1 MPDYDVDVG
10 SSAAGPGPSPQVVAT
25 SQQQGGQTQPK
36 EPGWY
41 PVRTTPN
48 EQIYWDGR
56 DWIRRRRWSAGTG
69 WTEVGPNTI
78 AASAAAVPGPRLS
91 ANPFAPYP
99 TTPQAA
105 RPAPGVTLGTLLL
118 IASAVA
124 MMVGSVTTWISSS
137 SSFGGGV
144 LFGVSG
150 GSSPTASTAVS
161 GVTDGMSS
169 LIGINGYITLIAA
182 LVVLVF
188 AGLTAVS
195 EEWSVRLVGCLFA
208 LASLGLS
215 IYAVVRLAQKLNQTH
230 TPHGV
235 TVTMGWGLILVL
247 GAAVFATLISL
258 FQVTRNR

>member
-1 MPDYDVDVG
+1 
-10 SSAAGPGPSPQVVAT
+10 
-25 SQQQGGQTQPK
+25 
-36 EPGWY
+36 
-41 PVRTTPN
+41 
-48 EQIYWDGR
+48 
-56 DWIRRRRWSAGTG
+56 
-69 WTEVGPNTI
+69 
-78 AASAAAVPGPRLS
+78 
-91 ANPFAPYP
+91 
-99 TTPQAA
+99 
-105 RPAPGVTLGTLLL
+105 
-118 IASAVA
+118 
-124 MMVGSVTTWISSS
+124 
-137 SSFGGGV
+137 
-144 LFGVSG
+144 
-150 GSSPTASTAVS
+150 
-161 GVTDGMSS
+161 MSS